1 MKLRQVLGLALG
13 LVLAGAVSASAQDV
27 RYNFD
32 KQADFAKFK
41 TYKWVA
47 IKGAEKPN
55 DMVDSQIKK
64 AVDAQLATKGLTATN
79 ADTADLYIGYQV
91 AVSTEKQYTSF
102 DTGWGYGPGY
112 GGGWYGGGGMST
124 TTGTT
129 STIYIGQIA
138 IDMYST
144 ASKTLVWRGERVQ
157 DDRHE
162 GEAREAGK
170 KPGEGH
176 DEALQELS
184 AAASQGQEI
193 VFATLGARRSPGPE
207 EYSPFALD
215 WPHPA
220 NDFRPTLCRSGLGH
234 WPVLPRWRP
243 PVCSGTLGPR
253 PPR

>member
-32 KQADFAKFK
+32 KQANFANFK

-64 AVDAQLATKGLTATN
+64 AVEAQLATKGLTATN

-102 DTGWGYGPGY
+102 DTGWGYGPGF

-138 IDMYST
+138 VDIYST
-144 ASKTLVWRGERVQ
+144 ATKTLVWRGNASKTIDTKAKPEKQ
-157 DDRHE
+157 E
-162 GEAREAGK
+162 KNLAKAMTKLFKNYPPPLPKEK
-170 KPGEGH
+170 KK
-176 DEALQELS
+176 
-184 AAASQGQEI
+184 
-193 VFATLGARRSPGPE
+193 
-207 EYSPFALD
+207 
-215 WPHPA
+215 
-220 NDFRPTLCRSGLGH
+220 
-234 WPVLPRWRP
+234 
-243 PVCSGTLGPR
+243 
-253 PPR
+253 